1 MPSSSR
7 RYRICVV
14 GALWPPPDGPRDSA
28 RVTEVFDFW
37 IFLGGFC
44 RPRHWH
50 SLPITWFDQVI
61 KSVLKWCGCLLS
73 SLPCSAGCILVIL
86 QEGAFGSTP
95 HQPRQPGGPGQTVG
109 SRTSVPS
116 GVGRAQGL
124 RAVSRLVERDCPGPQ
139 DPKMGQGYQAAD
151 LAGELLPCGW
161 N

>member
-14 GALWPPPDGPRDSA
+14 GALWPPLDGPRDSA

-73 SLPCSAGCILVIL
+73 SLPCSAVFCRVHPGH
-86 QEGAFGSTP
+86 P
-95 HQPRQPGGPGQTVG
+95 PGG
-109 SRTSVPS
+109 SVWINSSPAATT
-116 GVGRAQGL
+116 GRAWPDSWKPHLG
-124 RAVSRLVERDCPGPQ
+124 AVGCGEGPGPSADSLNATA